1 MIQQYENELA
11 RIRGQIRSME
21 QTGEADTDRRKYR
34 QLKADPFRI
43 TVQYP
48 PNEAVYK
55 ERMMSMGFIDQ
66 IMGAMGMEAAQTV
79 TEEPTSNA
87 DPQRTEETKTDEV
100 KGLYINTQP
109 MTVTSSGNE
118 SKIRLNSI
126 MYLGDSGIHYYSY
139 DDGKTFYGQTKITYG
154 DTVKIGSVSMSYDE
168 FLKQLGLVAEY
179 SSTEQKIQPETE
191 AETNPA
197 DRSDRE
203 QRRPGSS
210 GEHANGETVANA
222 DASVT
227 PALPVTPGADGN
239 RQVNEEIDESSS
251 TDGNNGSD
259 DSGLYTDS
267 TFAEEGSG
275 DSSGDSDSGSGS
287 GSAGGGSASG
297 GSGSSSGGSGGG
309 GASDSGSGSGSSGS
323 GSSGG
328 GGGSSSS
335 PSGGS
340 GSVDQSGDG
349 DSGADTGDGSSDGGD
364 SDVRPDEFKEPTVTL
379 SNINVGV
386 YGMTGKV
393 EITDDQ
399 SRLVR
404 VVFRFSVNGT
414 QKSRK
419 KHEKKKVRS
428 RLQTW
433 NRERRTS

>member
-1 MIQQYENELA
+1 
-11 RIRGQIRSME
+11 
-21 QTGEADTDRRKYR
+21 
-34 QLKADPFRI
+34 
-43 TVQYP
+43 
-48 PNEAVYK
+48 
-55 ERMMSMGFIDQ
+55 
-66 IMGAMGMEAAQTV
+66 
-79 TEEPTSNA
+79 
-87 DPQRTEETKTDEV
+87 
-100 KGLYINTQP
+100 
-109 MTVTSSGNE
+109 
-118 SKIRLNSI
+118 

-139 DDGKTFYGQTKITYG
+139 DDGRLVYGQTKITYG

-239 RQVNEEIDESSS
+239 RQVNEEIDESGS

-275 DSSGDSDSGSGS
+275 DSSGDSGSGSGS

-419 KHEKKKVRS
+419 NMKKEGTLEVTNLEPGTTYQLSGDIVFRNDEGIKVTKPFMDAIEISTLPMTTLRPM
-428 RLQTW
+428 RLTFS
-433 NRERRTS
+433 ERDTLDRKSVV